1 ASRFGAGRILW
12 GSDWPVLT
20 MAGSYADWLAIS
32 DALLAPF
39 GSGAR
44 NLHIVGEAYSDYQGF
59 IEGALNSAGLALA
72 TLPAVAVD
80 PALQE
85 PGLGLS

>member
-1 ASRFGAGRILW
+1 AFKAF
-12 GSDWPVLT
+12 D
-20 MAGSYADWLAIS
+20 
-32 DALLAPF
+32 F

-59 IEGALNSAGLALA
+59 IEGALNSAELALA

-85 PGLGLS
+85 PGLGRSCAAPASTHQRPDRAESAVDRQHLA